1 MYMICEQMQAEL
13 CLPTQRLVWHRSML
27 LGKLDPAVSRDTLGC
42 KLCHTVHK
50 RFTSPCAFAAGVCRD
65 DKLFDVVACYQLA
78 IKALSAKSETV
89 TMHRA
94 VAAYLCQAS
103 ELRKVSISIPILRE
117 IRKAVVR
124 LAVQL

>member
-1 MYMICEQMQAEL
+1 M
-13 CLPTQRLVWHRSML
+13 LPAGHE
-27 LGKLDPAVSRDTLGC
+27 G
-42 KLCHTVHK
+42 
-50 RFTSPCAFAAGVCRD
+50 AF
-65 DKLFDVVACYQLA
+65 
-78 IKALSAKSETV
+78 SENLTV
-89 TMHRA
+89 TLHRA